1 MAITSVGN
9 SRSVGAPAPGSTNY
23 SAMAMVTTLFFVWG
37 FCTVLNDAVIP
48 HLQSIFGL
56 NYVQAAFVQVAFFGS
71 YFVFAQPAGKLIE
84 RIGYQRTMVIG
95 LITMGAGAILF
106 LPAASM
112 VSYAVFLVAEVILS
126 AGITILQVA
135 ANPYVTILGPPATA
149 SSRLNLTQ
157 AFNTMGDTVAP
168 YVGGALILGG
178 AAAAA
183 AKKVNAAT
191 LHGAAL
197 TAYRVQQASSFKLTY
212 IVIAATM
219 IVLALAIAF
228 YKFPRL
234 EVTRDFRP
242 ASLNVKTDS
251 IWNHPHLYL
260 GAIGI
265 FIYCGAEVSIGTY
278 GVRYLADPHVAG
290 VPLALGAKLLAFYWG
305 GMMVGRFV
313 GSALMQRMAA
323 NKLLAWAGV
332 GATLLVLA
340 SLLSTGHVAEVTI
353 LAVGLF
359 NSIMFP
365 TIFTLAVA
373 ELGPLTSKGS
383 GLLVQAIVGAAFI
396 PLLSGLL
403 ADHLGVHAS
412 LIPPLL
418 CYLYVIFYGFRG
430 CRIAPDEVQS
440 HIQAV

>member
-1 MAITSVGN
+1 MAITSVG
-9 SRSVGAPAPGSTNY
+9 STAKISGSAPGSTNY
-23 SAMAMVTTLFFVWG
+23 SAMAMVTTLFFIWG
-37 FCTVLNDAVIP
+37 FCTVLNDAAIP
-48 HLQSIFGL
+48 HLQNIFGL
-56 NYVQAAFVQVAFFGS
+56 NYVEAALVQFSFFIS
-71 YFVFAQPAGKLIE
+71 YFIFAQPAGKLIE
-84 RIGYQRTMVIG
+84 WFGYQRTMVIG
-95 LITMGAGAILF
+95 LITMGVGALVF

-112 VSYAVFLVAEVILS
+112 VSYAIFLIAEVILA

-135 ANPYVTILGPPATA
+135 ANPYVTILGPPSTA

-157 AFNTMGDTVAP
+157 AFNTLGDTVAP
-168 YVGGALILGG
+168 YIGGALILGG
-178 AAAAA
+178 AAAAE
-183 AKKVNAAT
+183 AKKVNMAH

-197 TAYRVQQASSFKLTY
+197 QAFRVEQASSFKLTY
-212 IVIAATM
+212 GVIAAFV
-219 IVLALAIAF
+219 IILALAIAF

-242 ASLNVKTDS
+242 SSLNIQQDS
-251 IWNHPHLYL
+251 IWHHPHLYL

-278 GVRYLADPHVAG
+278 GVKYIADPHVAG
-290 VPLALGAKLLAFYWG
+290 VPLAVGAKLLAFYWG

-323 NKLLAWAGV
+323 NKLLGWAGV
-332 GATLLVLA
+332 GAAVMVLC

-353 LAVGLF
+353 LSVGLF

-373 ELGPLTSKGS
+373 ELGPLTSRGS

-396 PLLSGLL
+396 PLLSGFL
-403 ADHLGVHAS
+403 ADHLGIHLS
-412 LIPPLL
+412 LVPPLL

-430 CRIAPDEVQS
+430 YRIAPDEPQS
-440 HIQAV
+440 EIRAV